1 MSKTVWVAMAI
12 FKTQGMQIPGR
23 ARQLRLD
30 LRKLDGILAVDFNYI
45 TDTVSIGYDA
55 NRLTLDAIRNTLD
68 WSSV

>member
-1 MSKTVWVAMAI
+1 MAI

-30 LRKLDGILAVDFNYI
+30 LRKLDGIRNVDFNYI
-45 TDTVSIGYDA
+45 TDSVSIGYDA